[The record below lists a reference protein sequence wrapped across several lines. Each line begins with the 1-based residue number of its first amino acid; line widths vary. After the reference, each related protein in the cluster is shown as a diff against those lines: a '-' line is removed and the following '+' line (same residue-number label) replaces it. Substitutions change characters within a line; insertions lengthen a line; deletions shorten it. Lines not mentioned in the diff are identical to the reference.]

1 MYQIVEHPLLKHK
14 LTVLRDKETQT
25 KEFRELASEI
35 TMLLT
40 YEALSNL
47 NTKDIPV
54 ETPIMQATGTA
65 VAENLIVVPILRAG
79 VGMLD
84 AMLHLLP
91 SASIGFVGLYRDP
104 NTKQPVE
111 YYQKLPKHTGNDR
124 VIIVDPMLATGG
136 SINATIELLKKKG
149 FDKIKIISILAAP
162 EGIKAV
168 EDAHP
173 DVEIYSGALDEKLDE
188 RKYIIPGLGDA
199 GDRLF
204 GTK

>member
-1 MYQIVEHPLLKHK
+1 MYQIVDHPLLKHK
-14 LTVLRDKETQT
+14 LTVLRNQKTDT

-47 NTKDIPV
+47 ALTPVPV
-54 ETPIMQATGTA
+54 ETPLAL
-65 VAENLIVVPILRAG
+65 AEGSAIADNIIVVPILRAG

-91 SASIGFVGLYRDP
+91 RASIGFVGLYRDP
-104 NTKQPVE
+104 ATKQPVE
-111 YYQKLPKHTGNDR
+111 YYQKLPAPKGNDM

-136 SINATIELLKKKG
+136 SINATIALLKGRG
-149 FDKIKIISILAAP
+149 FARIKVISILAAP
-162 EGIKAV
+162 EGIAAV
-168 EDAHP
+168 EGAHP
-173 DVEIYSGALDEKLDE
+173 DVEIYSGSLDERLDE

>member
-14 LTVLRDKETQT
+14 LTVLRDKDTPT

-47 NTKDIPV
+47 NTKEVPV
-54 ETPIMQATGTA
+54 ETPITTA
-65 VAENLIVVPILRAG
+65 PGAAIADNLIVVPILRAG

-104 NTKQPVE
+104 STKQPVE
-111 YYQKLPKHTGNDR
+111 YYQKLPKPTGKDR

-136 SINATIELLKKKG
+136 SINATIVLLKDQG
-149 FDKIKIISILAAP
+149 FERIKTISILAAP

-173 DVEIYSGALDEKLDE
+173 DVEIYSGALDEKLNE
-188 RKYIIPGLGDA
+188 HKYIIPGLGDA

-204 GTK
+204 GTR

>member
-47 NTKDIPV
+47 TTKEIPV
-54 ETPIMQATGTA
+54 ETPLTPATGTA
-65 VAENLIVVPILRAG
+65 VNENLIVVPILRAG

-104 NTKQPVE
+104 QTKQPVE
-111 YYQKLPKHTGNDR
+111 YYQKLPKPTGKDR

-136 SINATIELLKKKG
+136 SINATIDLLKDKG
-149 FDKIKIISILAAP
+149 FSQIKIISILAAP